1 MKFLKY
7 IFLFSLSILVIGLSV
22 YYVVDLVQ
30 TKNNLMDIE
39 EYSPKS
45 TLVVPENIIT
55 KAKYPFV
62 DVHNHIW
69 NMPLKDLS
77 DMVKEMDSMNMA
89 FIINLSGSGRGTQAL
104 IDEYFSKSIFSRR
117 CLARRLSC
125 PDSVSGL
132 HPCRF

>member
-7 IFLFSLSILVIGLSV
+7 ISLFSLSILVIGLSV
-22 YYVVDLVQ
+22 YYVIDLVQ

-62 DVHNHIW
+62 DIHNHIW

-89 FIINLSGSGRGTQAL
+89 FIINLSGSGSGAQVLR
-104 IDEYFSKSIFSRR
+104 DKYFSKSISIFSSFKSF
-117 CLARRLSC
+117 LKFSAL
-125 PDSVSGL
+125 
-132 HPCRF
+132 

>member
-7 IFLFSLSILVIGLSV
+7 ISLFSLSILVIGLSV
-22 YYVVDLVQ
+22 YYVIDLVQ

-62 DVHNHIW
+62 DIHNHIW

-89 FIINLSGSGRGTQAL
+89 FIINLSGSGSGTQAL
-104 IDEYFSKSIFSRR
+104 RDKYFSKSISSKKIFGKPALDVFCQTFER
-117 CLARRLSC
+117 
-125 PDSVSGL
+125 
-132 HPCRF
+132 